1 MFRVTIETV
10 DEYTEYFKR
19 FETREEAKAFA
30 DEKVQ
35 KLMAQKPDS
44 YAILINEE
52 IK

>member
-19 FETREEAKAFA
+19 FATREEAKAFA
-30 DEKVQ
+30 DEKVK
-35 KLMAQKPDS
+35 KLMASKPDA
-44 YAILINEE
+44 YGIIIYEV